1 MHLPRGGLLI
11 IILLSIF
18 FQSASPSLLYFM
30 TSPQT
35 ISKSEGKVIITTKFY
50 RVVFLTYSGALI
62 KSDSRE
68 WTGIKERMI
77 ISLSLIYNRSC
88 FTVDCFPGHMIS
100 YWGVEEVG
108 NWLESLGL
116 SEYKENFESHD
127 IRGNELLNLTR
138 GDLKVLV
145 HQAHYMK

>member
-18 FQSASPSLLYFM
+18 FQSASPPPLLYFM

-50 RVVFLTYSGALI
+50 RVVFLAYSGALT

-68 WTGIKERMI
+68 WAGIKENDYFALFDM
-77 ISLSLIYNRSC
+77 
-88 FTVDCFPGHMIS
+88 
-100 YWGVEEVG
+100 
-108 NWLESLGL
+108 
-116 SEYKENFESHD
+116 
-127 IRGNELLNLTR
+127 
-138 GDLKVLV
+138 
-145 HQAHYMK
+145 